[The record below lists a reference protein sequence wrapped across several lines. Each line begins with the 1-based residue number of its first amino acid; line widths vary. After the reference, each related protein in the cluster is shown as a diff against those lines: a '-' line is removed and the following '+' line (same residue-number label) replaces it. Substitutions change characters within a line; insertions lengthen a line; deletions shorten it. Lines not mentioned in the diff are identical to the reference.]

1 MMIIIFKEEFKGN
14 IDYIMISCLKK
25 VSKTNKSLGCSTSY
39 SLDAPSRSFS
49 SQFCLTLV
57 YYLRNMRYEQLGG
70 GTRGSSGWR
79 GGCGSQAAAGWG
91 VRRAHLQLDEELV
104 GAQREAGGEE
114 HRTLLFRHRLC
125 ALPLTALDFL
135 QELPG

>member
-14 IDYIMISCLKK
+14 IDYIMIPCLKK
-25 VSKTNKSLGCSTSY
+25 VSKTNKSLGCYTSY

-49 SQFCLTLV
+49 SQLYLTLA
-57 YYLRNMRYEQLGG
+57 YYPRNMRYEQLGG
-70 GTRGSSGWR
+70 GTRGSSR
-79 GGCGSQAAAGWG
+79 IQAAGGW
-91 VRRAHLQLDEELV
+91 VRAHLQLDEELV

-114 HRTLLFRHRLC
+114 NSTLLFRHRLC
-125 ALPLTALDFL
+125 ALPFTALDFL